1 MTAATDPFDGLIL
14 APLTVADAARGAAL
28 SEEIGWNQ
36 NRADWRY
43 MLANGFGYGR
53 TDASGKLVG
62 SAMALGYG
70 AFAWV
75 CMVLVSPDRRRRGI
89 ATDLMNRVLEDLE
102 RAGTVAG
109 LDATPDGREVYK
121 HLGFEDIYR
130 IERYW
135 ADAVAP
141 LDAPVAAANIAPA
154 GAADLAAIARCDA
167 AAFGADRS
175 ALLASL
181 MERQPRR
188 AFVARAGD
196 AVTGYTLAREGRQA
210 TQIGPLVA
218 RDADTAVAL
227 AARALAGLEG
237 RAVIDCPSRHAP
249 LIEWLKGS
257 GFAYQR
263 PYIRML
269 RGRSRPLDN
278 ADLVFALAG
287 PELG

>member
-1 MTAATDPFDGLIL
+1 MTAATDPFDGLAL
-14 APLTVADAARGAAL
+14 APLGPGDAGRGAAL
-28 SEEIGWNQ
+28 SAEIGWNQ
-36 NRADWRY
+36 NRADWSF

-53 TDASGKLVG
+53 TGAGGRLVG

-75 CMVLVSPDRRRRGI
+75 CMVLVSPDWRRRGI
-89 ATDLMNRVLEDLE
+89 ATDLMNRVLADLE

-135 ADAVAP
+135 AGEVAP
-141 LDAPVAAANIAPA
+141 AEAPPAEAEIAPA
-154 GAADLAAIARCDA
+154 GAADIAAIAACDSR
-167 AAFGADRS
+167 AFGADRA
-175 ALLASL
+175 ALLAAL
-181 MERQPRR
+181 RDRLPGR
-188 AFVARAGD
+188 AFVAREGGAVAGY
-196 AVTGYTLAREGRQA
+196 ALARDGRQA

-218 RDADTAVAL
+218 GRADTAIAL
-227 AARALAGLEG
+227 AARALAGLDG
-237 RAVIDCPSRHAP
+237 PAVIDCPDRHRA
-249 LIEWLKGS
+249 LTSWLAAS

-269 RGRSRPLDN
+269 RNRARPLDD
-278 ADLVFALAG
+278 AGRVYALAG